1 MEKILK
7 IEEYELPNYKGCSWQ
22 TLVGYKIT
30 TDKQEI
36 IVGIENDQACCE
48 NWGYFMS
55 EDDFKKFIGSELM
68 DVRLTDELN
77 KDVDLKSKVKDILIE
92 EVDGVSKLDLYCGG
106 AMFVDFVTR
115 DGVLQF
121 VAYNEH
127 NGYYG
132 HSACVVSTQVK
143 HEVVL

>member
-7 IEEYELPNYKGCSWQ
+7 IEEHEVPEYKGCSWQ

-30 TDKQEI
+30 TDRQEI

-55 EDDFKKFIGSELM
+55 EDKFEKFIGSELI

-77 KDVDLKSKVKDILIE
+77 KGIDLKSKVDKHLIDE
-92 EVDGVSKLDLYCGG
+92 NDESKMDLYCGG

-115 DGVLQF
+115 NGVLQF

-132 HSACVVSTQVK
+132 HSAAVISTQVK
-143 HEVVL
+143 HEEVL

>member
-7 IEEYELPNYKGCSWQ
+7 IEEFELPNYKDCSWQ

-36 IVGIENDQACCE
+36 IIGIENDQQCCE
-48 NWGYFMS
+48 TWGYFMS
-55 EDDFKKFIGSELM
+55 EDDLNKFINFDLI
-68 DVRLTDELN
+68 DIRLTDEMN
-77 KDVDLKSKVKDILIE
+77 ENIDLKSKVDDYLIDN
-92 EVDGVSKLDLYCGG
+92 DGEFDLYCGG
-106 AMFVDFVTR
+106 AMFVDLVTTV
-115 DGVLQF
+115 GVLQF

-132 HSACVVSTQVK
+132 HEACVISTQVK
-143 HEVVL
+143 HEIVL

>member
-7 IEEYELPNYKGCSWQ
+7 IEEFELPNYKDRSWQ

-36 IVGIENDQACCE
+36 IIGIENDQCCCE
-48 NWGYFMS
+48 SWGYFMS
-55 EDDFKKFIGSELM
+55 EDDLNKFINQDLIE
-68 DVRLTDELN
+68 VRLTDELN
-77 KDVDLKSKVKDILIE
+77 KNIDLKSKVDDYLIDS
-92 EVDGVSKLDLYCGG
+92 DGKFDLFCGG
-106 AMFVDFVTR
+106 AMFVDFVTNV
-115 DGVLQF
+115 GVLQF

-132 HSACVVSTQVK
+132 HEACVLSAQVK
-143 HEVVL
+143 HEAVL